1 MSSSTLDVLTSLTG
15 QSPYGTRS
23 SHHENQKIQNDIHA
37 LKIAFEMKSRELKAA
52 RARYTQALRSEYETV
67 VTRSSAVRPSRA
79 DEGVRGRPVYRQ
91 ARFVDEDILREEV
104 ARETSMRR
112 SQARGN
118 TKLNALKSKLN
129 SIEEGEV
136 RVEVVGKL

>member
-1 MSSSTLDVLTSLTG
+1 MSASRLDVLTSLPG

-23 SHHENQKIQNDIHA
+23 SHHESQKITNDIHA

-67 VTRSSAVRPSRA
+67 VTKSSAMRSSRA

-91 ARFVDEDILREEV
+91 AHFIDEDIVRQEA

-118 TKLNALKSKLN
+118 TKLQALKNKLG
-129 SIEEGEV
+129 SIEESEIK
-136 RVEVVGKL
+136 VEVVGE